1 MLIEE
6 LLEDAVGK
14 GASDIHISA
23 NLPPVFR
30 IDGKLIRTNME
41 ALTAENVETLVFPI
55 LNNEQRRKLDI
66 CCRIQNNQHTGSFF
80 RNIRPSACC

>member
-6 LLEDAVGK
+6 LLEEAVGQ

-30 IDGKLIRTNME
+30 IDGKLVRTNHE
-41 ALTAENVETLVFPI
+41 ALTDENVETLVFPI
-55 LNNEQRRKLDI
+55 FNN
-66 CCRIQNNQHTGSFF
+66 
-80 RNIRPSACC
+80 

>member
-55 LNNEQRRKLDI
+55 LNNDREENSNRNGSSTFLMVS
-66 CCRIQNNQHTGSFF
+66 TGLAVSV
-80 RNIRPSACC
+80 